1 MNDTLYYNEYWL
13 NDAAVR
19 LRRERQQ
26 LERLRDLLCAVRAA
40 SGPEYAADITLIL
53 RKVERLERSLTQ
65 TRNAL
70 EQFRDEMELENRR
83 AGAAYE
89 DAGARARRVF
99 A

>member
-1 MNDTLYYNEYWL
+1 MKNAIIYDHIWT
-13 NDAAVR
+13 NDAVAR

-40 SGPEYAADITLIL
+40 SGSEYAADITLIL

>member
-13 NDAAVR
+13 NDAAAR
-19 LRRERQQ
+19 LRLERQQ
-26 LERLRDLLCAVRAA
+26 LERLRELLCAVRAA
-40 SGPEYAADITLIL
+40 SGAEYAADITLIL

-83 AGAAYE
+83 AGATYE
-89 DAGARARRVF
+89 DAEARARRVF